1 MEPSIDQ
8 KVKYLTRRK
17 EEISFLF
24 DYYKESN
31 FEAIGFIAHKI
42 KGNGSTFGYPN
53 LSNIAMDIEAAIAE
67 SNFLKLEALINQ
79 LNIFVS
85 SELIRLRP

>member
-1 MEPSIDQ
+1 MEPSIEQ
-8 KVKYLTRRK
+8 KIRYLSRRK
-17 EEISFLF
+17 DEITFLF

-53 LSNIAMDIEAAIAE
+53 LSCIAKDIEIAIAE
-67 SNFLKLEALINQ
+67 SNFSKLESLFNQ